1 MALSS
6 FRFLANFQRFQRFS
20 TRGGS
25 GRRGD
30 EDGSS
35 KTDQRDASV
44 TADIGAT
51 NAKYVEH
58 LFSKWLE
65 DESSIHV
72 SWQKY
77 FREMVKGNSE
87 DQVQGNTEDPAQVN
101 SEDPVPLEPD
111 TTPSPGAIKD
121 LRKEKTGRE
130 SSLMTEEDSVGS
142 SMPMDYVDL
151 FLKLEKT
158 KAPRSIE
165 LPRPQAKLD
174 GDGPTTTDTPTSLID
189 AIDPQSDILI
199 GTTVLSP
206 FLESSSNKDN
216 DTTTPKSPTR
226 ELLGKISKNVKAKAD
241 RARKIMQRSQRLPKT
256 LPNKNPKLLKT
267 QKLEDAP
274 KNTKRRLNI
283 FKMQVSDDKKEAETE
298 KTLSESSE
306 NKPIYLYKVGSS
318 GSVDYFR
325 PITDRRSLQQTT
337 QDCAKEKSPLPG
349 GKQKAK
355 KYGTRLNRKAPPNPR
370 NVEASMRIQK
380 AVYKAADKPGS
391 ESSEKKSRGQKR
403 ADKPGPSVKYR
414 QLAKRSNLGH
424 KNRSES
430 EMGPDSGLSEKR
442 RDPEDKSP
450 EDSPRREKTNEPIL
464 RPLSTRPSPDRST
477 FNPNKF

>member
-1 MALSS
+1 MALSG

-20 TRGGS
+20 TKGGS

-30 EDGSS
+30 EDGKS
-35 KTDQRDASV
+35 KAGQRDASV

-87 DQVQGNTEDPAQVN
+87 DQVQGNTEDPAQLN

-121 LRKEKTGRE
+121 LEKEKTGRE
-130 SSLMTEEDSVGS
+130 SSLMTEKDSVGS

-158 KAPRSIE
+158 KAPLSIE
-165 LPRPQAKLD
+165 VPRPQAKLD
-174 GDGPTTTDTPTSLID
+174 GDGPTTTATPTSLID
-189 AIDPQSDILI
+189 TIDPQGDILI

-241 RARKIMQRSQRLPKT
+241 RAKKIMQRSQRLPKT
-256 LPNKNPKLLKT
+256 LPNKKTKMLKT

-283 FKMQVSDDKKEAETE
+283 FKMQVSDDKKEAGTE
-298 KTLSESSE
+298 KTLSKSSE

-355 KYGTRLNRKAPPNPR
+355 KYGTRLNRKAPPNHT
-370 NVEASMRIQK
+370 NLGASMRIQK
-380 AVYKAADKPGS
+380 IVYKAADKPGS
-391 ESSEKKSRGQKR
+391 KSSEKKSRGQKR
-403 ADKPGPSVKYR
+403 ADKPGPAVKYR
-414 QLAKRSNLGH
+414 QFSKRSNFGH
-424 KNRSES
+424 KNR
-430 EMGPDSGLSEKR
+430 SEKR

>member
-1 MALSS
+1 MA
-6 FRFLANFQRFQRFS
+6 
-20 TRGGS
+20 GGRILHS
-25 GRRGD
+25 CVPPH
-30 EDGSS
+30 
-35 KTDQRDASV
+35 Q
-44 TADIGAT
+44 
-51 NAKYVEH
+51 
-58 LFSKWLE
+58 
-65 DESSIHV
+65 

-130 SSLMTEEDSVGS
+130 NNPVGSLMTEEDSVGS